1 MESTK
6 MKKWLPHVAAIL
18 MFFAMTAIY
27 FAPVFQG
34 KDLMQADAINS
45 QGWGKDLRDYH
56 EATGEYAYW
65 SNAMFAGMPSNY
77 TYAPEPVNVFKAFE
91 KVFTLSMF
99 GFTRRHIG
107 SIFLTFICFYIFLL
121 SIGCRSWLSF
131 AGSIAYTLCSYNFII
146 IEAGHMNK
154 SLVMA
159 TMAPIIGG
167 VMLCYRG
174 KLLWGALITLI
185 FSGLNIFWSHQQ
197 ISYYL
202 LLVLLILATVYLI
215 YAIREKELKKYFKAT
230 GVLIVAALLAIIPA
244 VGQLVPSADYAK
256 ETMRGG
262 TVLKQSSEK
271 KSSGLEID
279 YAYQWSYGIGE
290 TFTLLVPNFYGAS
303 SHYALDENSETYK
316 TIARSYGAA
325 QARSFVKRLPTY
337 WGPQP
342 FTSGPVYVGA
352 IVCFLFVLGLFLVKG
367 KEKWWL
373 LAATI
378 LSVIMAWGKYFPLV
392 NDFLFYNLPLYNKF
406 RAPSMALVIAS
417 LTMVTMGILAVK
429 ELIERHKDG
438 NDVASIKALYISG
451 AITGGLSLL
460 FALFGGSMFDFASAT
475 DAQMPE
481 ILIDSLRADRAT
493 MLTSDAWRSFMF
505 IALSF
510 ILFAAYIRI
519 KSIKTS
525 YLLAALSL
533 LLFIDLWSVDK
544 RFISWDS
551 FMPKQ
556 KSTEILPT
564 AADKQ
569 ILADKDPNYRV
580 LNLTTSTFNDSRTSY
595 FHKSVGGYSPAKLR
609 RYQDIIDHFFT
620 RNLNMDIINMLN
632 VRYIIVPDE
641 KNGQRVEKNPMA
653 LGNCWFTDEVKFV
666 ADPDEEIKAI
676 ASFNPTAVAFVDDD
690 WKKVLPS
697 VAEYSNNADS
707 TDYIRMTE
715 YKNPGN
721 LIYESNSTK
730 PRFAVFSE
738 VYYKTWKAFID
749 GKEVTP
755 VRTNYILRGLP
766 IPAGKHKIEFR
777 CVDEVMINSA
787 KVSLYGSIF
796 VGIVIL
802 TMVAMIIYRRKKCVC
817 NENKE

>member
-1 MESTK
+1 
-6 MKKWLPHVAAIL
+6 MKNWLPHIAAIL
-18 MFFAMTAIY
+18 MFFALTAIY

-56 EATGEYAYW
+56 EETGDYAYW
-65 SNAMFAGMPSNY
+65 SNAMFSGMPSNY
-77 TYAPEPVNVFKAFE
+77 TFSPQPVNLFQGFE
-91 KVFTLSMF
+91 KVLTLNMF
-99 GFTRRHIG
+99 GISKRHIG
-107 SIFLTFICFYIFLL
+107 SIFLTFICFYIFLI
-121 SIGCRSWLSF
+121 SIGCSSWLSF

-185 FSGLNIFWSHQQ
+185 FSGLNIYWSHQQ

-202 LLVLLILATVYLI
+202 LLVLLILAIVYLV
-215 YAIREKELKKYFKAT
+215 YAIREKQLKNYLKAT
-230 GVLIVAALLAIIPA
+230 GVLIIAALLAVIPA
-244 VGQLVPSADYAK
+244 VGQLVPAADYAK
-256 ETMRGG
+256 ESMRGG
-262 TVLKQSSEK
+262 AVLKQEGEK

-290 TFTLLVPNFYGAS
+290 TFTLLVPNLYGAS
-303 SHYALDENSETYK
+303 SHYALDEKSETYK

-325 QARSFVKRLPTY
+325 QARAYVKRMPTY

-378 LSVIMAWGKYFPLV
+378 LSIVMAWGKYFPAV
-392 NDFLFYNLPLYNKF
+392 NEFLFYNLPLYNKF
-406 RAPSMALVIAS
+406 RAPSMSLVIAS
-417 LTMVTMGILAVK
+417 LTMVTLGVLAVK
-429 ELIERHKDG
+429 QLIENHQ
-438 NDVASIKALYISG
+438 NDNGKENVH
-451 AITGGLSLL
+451 AIGLSAATTGGLALI
-460 FALFGGSMFDFASAT
+460 FAVFGGSMFDCVSPT
-475 DAQMPE
+475 DAQMPQVLTE
-481 ILIDSLRADRAT
+481 TLQADRLA
-493 MLTSDAWRSFMF
+493 MLKSDAWRSFMF
-505 IALSF
+505 IAGACALL
-510 ILFAAYIRI
+510 IAYVRI
-519 KSIKTS
+519 KSFKTN
-525 YLLAALSL
+525 YMMAALVL
-533 LLFIDLWSVDK
+533 LIFVDLWNVDK
-544 RFISWDS
+544 RFLSWDS

-556 KSTEILPT
+556 KTTEILPT
-564 AADKQ
+564 TADRQ

-595 FHKSVGGYSPAKLR
+595 FHKSVGGYSPVKLR
-609 RYQDIIDHFFT
+609 RYQDIIDHFFS
-620 RNLNMDIINMLN
+620 RNINMNIINMLN
-632 VRYIIVPDE
+632 VRYIIVPDD
-641 KNGQRVEKNPMA
+641 NGAQSVQKNPMA
-653 LGNCWFTDEVKFV
+653 LGNCWFVDNVKFV
-666 ADPDEEIKAI
+666 ADPNEEIKAI
-676 ASFNPTAVAFVDDD
+676 EDFDPTSVAFIDRE
-690 WKKVLPS
+690 WTNVLPS

-755 VRTNYILRGLP
+755 VRTDYILRGLP
-766 IPAGKHKIEFR
+766 IPAGKHKIEFL
-777 CVDEVMINSA
+777 CVDDVMTGSA

-802 TMVAMIIYRRKKCVC
+802 AMVAMIIYRRKRCVC
-817 NENKE
+817 TENKE